1 MVRCLAALSL
11 LISIPA
17 FADEPDTV
25 RLKCGRILAGKVH
38 IDDADPEGFSVQ
50 RWDTG
55 GTVFVRWAQISR
67 AERDRLVNRVVEVKS
82 VETMIDG
89 VRALTPGRDVVGV
102 LVKEDAT
109 LIHIKTKDS
118 KAALVV
124 PKSALFRPYERVRI
138 PESEA
143 YNPDERVDLRAAKA
157 NLKDFGALMELGK
170 FATSVRLFERAKEYL
185 VKAAA
190 TDPSKKQE
198 AEEALAR
205 NESLMKE
212 AKAGA
217 LVARAR
223 ELADSIEFLKAL
235 DLLRQLQGDL
245 AETDTAKQNRE
256 LTAQIEKRAKEY
268 ESKRGEFLAHNVPQ
282 AYKDR
287 RGALFIQYGSPKFKI
302 AEALAK
308 AQKIDDELV
317 AELAKRFKATP
328 DEIQVAWGK
337 RELEP
342 RTVMLGE
349 GTWIV
354 KGGQDG
360 GLDTPLKTPAN
371 VMNIPQGIQLG
382 KPLQKRQEWWL
393 MASQWDRRTLI
404 EAEYAKNSSVVKK
417 EIKLRKCV
425 TCKGEGV
432 FQETR
437 MGVDCECKCLRCH
450 GVKDD
455 ETIVYQ

>member
-1 MVRCLAALSL
+1 MIRCLAALSL
-11 LISIPA
+11 LAFPA

-25 RLKCGRILAGKVH
+25 RLKCGRVLSGKVR
-38 IDDADPEGFSVQ
+38 IDDADPEGFSVHV
-50 RWDTG
+50 WDTG

-67 AERDRLVNRVVEVKS
+67 AERDRLVNRVAEVKS
-82 VETMIDG
+82 VEVLIDG
-89 VRALTPGRDVVGV
+89 VRALTPGRDVIGV
-102 LVKEDAT
+102 LVKEDAA
-109 LIHIKTKDS
+109 LIQIKTKDS
-118 KAALVV
+118 KAPLVV

-138 PESEA
+138 PETEA
-143 YNPDERVDLRAAKA
+143 YSPDERVDLRAAKA
-157 NLKDFGALMELGK
+157 NLKDFGALLELGK
-170 FATSVRLFERAKEYL
+170 FATSVRVFERAKEYL

-190 TDPSKKQE
+190 VDPSKKAE

-212 AKAGA
+212 TKAAA

-235 DLLRQLQGDL
+235 DLLRQLQNDL
-245 AETDTAKQNRE
+245 AETETAKQNRE

-268 ESKRGEFLAHNVPQ
+268 ETRRGEFLAHAVPQ

-287 RGALFIQYGSPKFKI
+287 RGALFIQYGSLKFKI
-302 AEALAK
+302 QEALAK

-328 DEIQVAWGK
+328 DEIQTAWGK

-342 RTVMLGE
+342 RTVVLGE

-360 GLDTPLKTPAN
+360 GLDTPMKTPVGIGN
-371 VMNIPQGIQLG
+371 FQPGIPLG
-382 KPLQKRQEWWL
+382 KPLQKRQDWWL
-393 MASQWDRRTLI
+393 SASQWDRRALI

-417 EIKLRKCV
+417 EIKLRKCI

-455 ETIVYQ
+455 ETVVYQ

>member
-1 MVRCLAALSL
+1 MIRCLAALSL
-11 LISIPA
+11 LCIPA
-17 FADEPDTV
+17 YADEPDCV
-25 RLKCGRILAGKVH
+25 RLKSGRVLTGKVH

-67 AERDRLVNRVVEVKS
+67 AERDRLVNRVVELKS
-82 VETMIDG
+82 VEVLIDG
-89 VRALTPGRDVVGV
+89 VRALTPGRDVIGV

-109 LIHIKTKDS
+109 LIHIKTRDS
-118 KAALVV
+118 KAPLQV

-138 PESEA
+138 PESDA

-157 NLKDFGALMELGK
+157 NLKDSGALLELGK
-170 FATSVRLFERAKEYL
+170 FATSIRLFERAKEYL
-185 VKAAA
+185 LKAAA
-190 TDPSKKQE
+190 ADPSKKAD

-205 NESLMKE
+205 NESQMKE
-212 AKAGA
+212 AKAAA

-235 DLLRQLQGDL
+235 DLLRQLQ
-245 AETDTAKQNRE
+245 AELGETETAKQNKE
-256 LTAQIEKRAKEY
+256 LTAQLEKRAKEY
-268 ESKRGEFLAHNVPQ
+268 DSKRAEFLAHNVPQ

-317 AELAKRFKATP
+317 AELARRFKASP
-328 DEIQVAWGK
+328 EEIQIAWTK
-337 RELEP
+337 RELDP
-342 RTVMLGE
+342 RTVVLGE

-360 GLDTPLKTPAN
+360 GLDTIMKTP
-371 VMNIPQGIQLG
+371 VGIGNLQPGVPLG
-382 KPLQKRQEWWL
+382 KPLQKRQDWWL
-393 MASQWDRRTLI
+393 SASQWDRRALV
-404 EAEYAKNSSVVKK
+404 EAEYARNSSVVKK
-417 EIKLRKCV
+417 EFKLKKCV
-425 TCKGEGV
+425 SCKGEGV

-437 MGVDCECKCLRCH
+437 MGVECECKCLRCH